1 MSNQD
6 LNKEIVSFMQEMRTN
21 FSEVKAELG
30 EIKTDVAGL
39 KTDMAGLKTDVA
51 GLKKD
56 VAGLKTDVAG
66 LKNDV
71 TVLKADVAELK
82 NDIAVL
88 KVDVSELKEDV
99 AELKGKVD
107 KLEADVAGNK
117 KDIASLYVLNEKLSD
132 SLEEFKA
139 YTYQQFEYVRHDIHL
154 LTVSHN
160 QLADKVRLNTE
171 AIDDMLA
178 DMQLMRSEH
187 EGIKYQIKKTQREA
201 SSRIADVS
209 HFAYS
214 LDEKISILADEIK
227 PDKH

>member
-30 EIKTDVAGL
+30 EIKTDV
-39 KTDMAGLKTDVA
+39 AGLKTDVA

-187 EGIKYQIKKTQREA
+187 ESIKYQIKKTQREA

-227 PDKH
+227 PDKD

>member
-6 LNKEIVSFMQEMRTN
+6 LNKELVSFMQEMRTN

-39 KTDMAGLKTDVA
+39 KT
-51 GLKKD
+51 D

-187 EGIKYQIKKTQREA
+187 ESIKYQIKKTQREA

-227 PDKH
+227 PDKD

>member
-39 KTDMAGLKTDVA
+39 KTDVT
-51 GLKKD
+51 
-56 VAGLKTDVAG
+56 GLKTDVAG

-99 AELKGKVD
+99 AELNGKVD

-187 EGIKYQIKKTQREA
+187 ESIKYQIKKTQREA

>member
-39 KTDMAGLKTDVA
+39 KT
-51 GLKKD
+51 D

-117 KDIASLYVLNEKLSD
+117 KDIASLYVLNEKLSE
-132 SLEEFKA
+132 SLEEFKD

-154 LTVSHN
+154 LMVSHN

>member
-1 MSNQD
+1 MANQD

-39 KTDMAGLKTDVA
+39 KTD
-51 GLKKD
+51 

-82 NDIAVL
+82 NDIAFL

-187 EGIKYQIKKTQREA
+187 ESIKYQIKKTQREA

>member
-6 LNKEIVSFMQEMRTN
+6 LSKEIVSFMQEMRTN

-30 EIKTDVAGL
+30 GIKADVAEL
-39 KTDMAGLKTDVA
+39 KSDVTELKTDVA
-51 GLKKD
+51 GLKED
-56 VAGLKTDVAG
+56 VAALKVEVSE
-66 LKNDV
+66 LK
-71 TVLKADVAELK
+71 KDVAELR
-82 NDIAVL
+82 
-88 KVDVSELKEDV
+88 
-99 AELKGKVD
+99 GKVD
-107 KLEADVAGNK
+107 KLETDVAGNK
-117 KDIASLYVLNEKLSD
+117 KDIASLYVLSEKLSD

-171 AIDDMLA
+171 AIDDMLS

-187 EGIKYQIKKTQREA
+187 ESIKYQIKKTQREA

>member
-39 KTDMAGLKTDVA
+39 KT
-51 GLKKD
+51 D

-160 QLADKVRLNTE
+160 QLADKVSLNTE

-187 EGIKYQIKKTQREA
+187 ESIKYKIKKTQREA

-209 HFAYS
+209 QIAYS

>member
-30 EIKTDVAGL
+30 EIKTDV
-39 KTDMAGLKTDVA
+39 TGLKTDVA

-56 VAGLKTDVAG
+56 VAGLKTDVVG

-171 AIDDMLA
+171 AIDDMLT

-187 EGIKYQIKKTQREA
+187 ESIKYQIKKTQREA

>member
-1 MSNQD
+1 MSDQD

-30 EIKTDVAGL
+30 EIRADVAEL
-39 KTDMAGLKTDVA
+39 KSDVAVLKTDVT
-51 GLKKD
+51 GLKK
-56 VAGLKTDVAG
+56 
-66 LKNDV
+66 DV

-82 NDIAVL
+82 NDVAVL
-88 KVDVSELKEDV
+88 KVEISELKEDV

-107 KLEADVAGNK
+107 KLETDVAGNK
-117 KDIASLYVLNEKLSD
+117 KDIASLYVLSEKLSD

-187 EGIKYQIKKTQREA
+187 ESIKYQIKKTQREA

-227 PDKH
+227 PDKD

>member
-39 KTDMAGLKTDVA
+39 KT
-51 GLKKD
+51 D

-99 AELKGKVD
+99 AELNGKVD

-187 EGIKYQIKKTQREA
+187 ESIKYQIKKTQREA

>member
-39 KTDMAGLKTDVA
+39 KTD
-51 GLKKD
+51 

-71 TVLKADVAELK
+71 TVLKADAAELK

-187 EGIKYQIKKTQREA
+187 ESIKYQIKKTQREA

>member
-39 KTDMAGLKTDVA
+39 KTD
-51 GLKKD
+51 

-71 TVLKADVAELK
+71 T
-82 NDIAVL
+82 VL

-171 AIDDMLA
+171 AIDDMLT

-187 EGIKYQIKKTQREA
+187 ESIKYQIKKTQREA

>member
-6 LNKEIVSFMQEMRTN
+6 LNKELVNFMQEMRTN

-30 EIKTDVAGL
+30 GIKADV
-39 KTDMAGLKTDVA
+39 TE
-51 GLKKD
+51 LKKD
-56 VAGLKTDVAG
+56 VA
-66 LKNDV
+66 
-71 TVLKADVAELK
+71 EL
-82 NDIAVL
+82 
-88 KVDVSELKEDV
+88 S
-99 AELKGKVD
+99 GKVD
-107 KLEADVAGNK
+107 KLETDVASNK
-117 KDIASLYVLNEKLSD
+117 KDIASLYVLSEKLND

-160 QLADKVRLNTE
+160 QLTDKVRLNTE

-187 EGIKYQIKKTQREA
+187 ESIKYQIKKTQREA

-227 PDKH
+227 PDKD

>member
-30 EIKTDVAGL
+30 EIKTDVAE
-39 KTDMAGLKTDVA
+39 LKTDVA
-51 GLKKD
+51 ELKKD

-82 NDIAVL
+82 NDITVL

-187 EGIKYQIKKTQREA
+187 ESIKYQIKKTQREA

>member
-30 EIKTDVAGL
+30 EI
-39 KTDMAGLKTDVA
+39 KTDVA

>member
-39 KTDMAGLKTDVA
+39 KT
-51 GLKKD
+51 D

-187 EGIKYQIKKTQREA
+187 ESIKYQIKKTQREA

>member
-6 LNKEIVSFMQEMRTN
+6 LNKDIVSFMQEMRTN

-39 KTDMAGLKTDVA
+39 KTDVAGLKT
-51 GLKKD
+51 D

>member
-39 KTDMAGLKTDVA
+39 KT
-51 GLKKD
+51 D

-99 AELKGKVD
+99 AELKGKAD
-107 KLEADVAGNK
+107 KLDADVAGNK

-171 AIDDMLA
+171 AIDDMLT

-187 EGIKYQIKKTQREA
+187 ESIKYQIKKTQREA

>member
-39 KTDMAGLKTDVA
+39 KTDVT
-51 GLKKD
+51 
-56 VAGLKTDVAG
+56 GLKTDVAG

-117 KDIASLYVLNEKLSD
+117 KDIASLYVLNEKRSD
-132 SLEEFKA
+132 SFEEFKA

>member
-6 LNKEIVSFMQEMRTN
+6 LSKEIVSFMQEMRTN

-30 EIKTDVAGL
+30 GIKADVAEL
-39 KTDMAGLKTDVA
+39 KSDVTELKTDVA
-51 GLKKD
+51 GLKED
-56 VAGLKTDVAG
+56 VA
-66 LKNDV
+66 
-71 TVLKADVAELK
+71 VLKVEVSELKKDVAELR
-82 NDIAVL
+82 
-88 KVDVSELKEDV
+88 
-99 AELKGKVD
+99 GKVD
-107 KLEADVAGNK
+107 KLETDVAGNK
-117 KDIASLYVLNEKLSD
+117 KDIASLYVLSEKLSD

-171 AIDDMLA
+171 AIDDMLS

-187 EGIKYQIKKTQREA
+187 ESIKYQIKKTQREA

>member
-30 EIKTDVAGL
+30 EIKTDV
-39 KTDMAGLKTDVA
+39 AGLKTDVA

-99 AELKGKVD
+99 AELKGKAD
-107 KLEADVAGNK
+107 NLEADVAGNK

-187 EGIKYQIKKTQREA
+187 ESIKYQIKKTQREA

>member
-39 KTDMAGLKTDVA
+39 KT
-51 GLKKD
+51 D

-117 KDIASLYVLNEKLSD
+117 KDIASLYVLNEKLSN
-132 SLEEFKA
+132 SLEEFKD

-154 LTVSHN
+154 LMVSHN

>member
-39 KTDMAGLKTDVA
+39 KT
-51 GLKKD
+51 D

-117 KDIASLYVLNEKLSD
+117 KDIASLYVLNEKLSE
-132 SLEEFKA
+132 SLEEFKD

-154 LTVSHN
+154 LMVSHN

-187 EGIKYQIKKTQREA
+187 EGINYQIKKPQREA

>member
-39 KTDMAGLKTDVA
+39 KTDVT
-51 GLKKD
+51 
-56 VAGLKTDVAG
+56 GLKTDVAG

-187 EGIKYQIKKTQREA
+187 ESIKYQIKKTQREA
-201 SSRIADVS
+201 SSRIADV
-209 HFAYS
+209 YNK
-214 LDEKISILADEIK
+214 EKESR
-227 PDKH
+227 

>member
-39 KTDMAGLKTDVA
+39 KTDVT
-51 GLKKD
+51 
-56 VAGLKTDVAG
+56 GLKTDVAG

-187 EGIKYQIKKTQREA
+187 ESIKYQIKKIQREA

>member
-1 MSNQD
+1 MSDQD

-30 EIKTDVAGL
+30 EIRADVAEL
-39 KTDMAGLKTDVA
+39 KSDVAVLKTDVT
-51 GLKKD
+51 GLKK
-56 VAGLKTDVAG
+56 
-66 LKNDV
+66 DV

-82 NDIAVL
+82 NDVAVL
-88 KVDVSELKEDV
+88 KVEVSELKEDV

-107 KLEADVAGNK
+107 KLETDVAGNK
-117 KDIASLYVLNEKLSD
+117 KDIASLYVLSEKLND

-187 EGIKYQIKKTQREA
+187 ESIKYQIKKTQREA

-227 PDKH
+227 PDKD

>member
-39 KTDMAGLKTDVA
+39 KTD
-51 GLKKD
+51 

-82 NDIAVL
+82 NNIAVL

-187 EGIKYQIKKTQREA
+187 ESIKYQIKKTQREA

>member
-39 KTDMAGLKTDVA
+39 KTDVA
-51 GLKKD
+51 GF
-56 VAGLKTDVAG
+56 KTDVAG

-71 TVLKADVAELK
+71 TVLKADAAELK

-160 QLADKVRLNTE
+160 QLADKVRLNTK
-171 AIDDMLA
+171 AIYDMLA

>member
-30 EIKTDVAGL
+30 EIRADVAGL
-39 KTDMAGLKTDVA
+39 KSDVTE
-51 GLKKD
+51 
-56 VAGLKTDVAG
+56 LKTDVAG

-71 TVLKADVAELK
+71 AVLKEDVAELK
-82 NDIAVL
+82 NDVAVL
-88 KVDVSELKEDV
+88 KVEVSELKEDV

-107 KLEADVAGNK
+107 KLETDVAGNK
-117 KDIASLYVLNEKLSD
+117 KDIASLYVLSEKLSD

-187 EGIKYQIKKTQREA
+187 ESIKYQIKKTQREA

>member
-39 KTDMAGLKTDVA
+39 KT
-51 GLKKD
+51 D

-88 KVDVSELKEDV
+88 KVDVSELKEDL

-117 KDIASLYVLNEKLSD
+117 KDIASLYVLNGKLSD

>member
-39 KTDMAGLKTDVA
+39 KTD
-51 GLKKD
+51 

-71 TVLKADVAELK
+71 TVLKADAAELK

-187 EGIKYQIKKTQREA
+187 ESIKYQIKKTRREA

>member
-39 KTDMAGLKTDVA
+39 KTD
-51 GLKKD
+51 

-71 TVLKADVAELK
+71 TVLKADAAELK

-117 KDIASLYVLNEKLSD
+117 KDIPFLYVLNEKLSD

-187 EGIKYQIKKTQREA
+187 ESIKYQIKKTQREA

>member
-30 EIKTDVAGL
+30 EIKTDV
-39 KTDMAGLKTDVA
+39 AGLKTDVA

-99 AELKGKVD
+99 AELKGKAD

-117 KDIASLYVLNEKLSD
+117 KDIASLYMLNEKLSD

-187 EGIKYQIKKTQREA
+187 ESIKYQIKKTQREA

>member
-39 KTDMAGLKTDVA
+39 KTDVAGLKT
-51 GLKKD
+51 D

-99 AELKGKVD
+99 AELNGKVD

>member
-1 MSNQD
+1 MSDQD

-30 EIKTDVAGL
+30 VIKADV
-39 KTDMAGLKTDVA
+39 TE
-51 GLKKD
+51 LKKD
-56 VAGLKTDVAG
+56 VA
-66 LKNDV
+66 
-71 TVLKADVAELK
+71 EL
-82 NDIAVL
+82 
-88 KVDVSELKEDV
+88 S
-99 AELKGKVD
+99 GKVD
-107 KLEADVAGNK
+107 KLETDVAGNK
-117 KDIASLYVLNEKLSD
+117 KDIASLYVLSEKLND

-187 EGIKYQIKKTQREA
+187 ESIKYQIKKTQREA

-227 PDKH
+227 PDKD

>member
-39 KTDMAGLKTDVA
+39 KTD
-51 GLKKD
+51 

-71 TVLKADVAELK
+71 TVLKANVAELK

-171 AIDDMLA
+171 AIDDMLT

-187 EGIKYQIKKTQREA
+187 ESIKYQIKKTQREA
-201 SSRIADVS
+201 SSRIADIS

>member
-39 KTDMAGLKTDVA
+39 KT
-51 GLKKD
+51 D

-154 LTVSHN
+154 LMVSHN
-160 QLADKVRLNTE
+160 HLADKVRLNTE

>member
-39 KTDMAGLKTDVA
+39 KT
-51 GLKKD
+51 D

-117 KDIASLYVLNEKLSD
+117 KDIASLYVINEKLSD

-201 SSRIADVS
+201 SSRIAVVS

>member
-39 KTDMAGLKTDVA
+39 KTD
-51 GLKKD
+51 

-66 LKNDV
+66 IKNDV

-117 KDIASLYVLNEKLSD
+117 KDIASLYVLNEKLSE
-132 SLEEFKA
+132 SLEEFKD

-154 LTVSHN
+154 LMVSHN

>member
-39 KTDMAGLKTDVA
+39 KTDVAGLKTDVA

-99 AELKGKVD
+99 AELKGKAD

-171 AIDDMLA
+171 AIDDMLT

-187 EGIKYQIKKTQREA
+187 ESIKYQIKKTQREA